1 MVPGSDKGSTTQ
13 SPLAMKE
20 KDKFMAVAHQFENA
34 VQKLAQTTTGGDMG
48 VVKAQFGEVA
58 KSCKACHST
67 YRKR

>member
-1 MVPGSDKGSTTQ
+1 
-13 SPLAMKE
+13 MKE

-34 VQKLAQTTTGGDMG
+34 VQKLAQTTTSGDMG
-48 VVKAQFGEVA
+48 AVKAQFGEVA